1 LSKQA
6 KQAIQPNKHSMFSS
20 HTVYTHKQ
28 KSGTTRDSQQPRVT
42 DNMKNGKKGCFKVKV
57 DAVEARTLF

>member
-1 LSKQA
+1 
-6 KQAIQPNKHSMFSS
+6 MFSS